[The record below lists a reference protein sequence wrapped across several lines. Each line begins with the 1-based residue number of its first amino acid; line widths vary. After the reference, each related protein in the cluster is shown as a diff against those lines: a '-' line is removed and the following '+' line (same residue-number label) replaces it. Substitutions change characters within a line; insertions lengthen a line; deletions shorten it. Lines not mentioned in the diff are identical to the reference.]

1 MKLRK
6 WQAECVERALQHYR
20 SQPHFLCQATPGAG
34 KSVMAAELATRLYQ
48 TDKIDFILC
57 FSPSVTIASGLA
69 RTFSDRFDLPFDGKL
84 GAIGGAYTYQSM
96 PHQDEEFW
104 ALLDRYKVFVVF
116 DEIHHCAGSDL
127 GNANK
132 WGAEILA
139 KIQHRAAY
147 NLTLTGTPWRSD
159 MRPIVLSPYGNNGI
173 TCDYTYGLQRAV
185 AEGVCRKP
193 NIVLIDNEKLVI
205 HDTGNTQEFS
215 GIEALLTGSNTA
227 YRSILRNHNALKHCL
242 KLGIEKLQQLR
253 SKNAMAAGLVVASSV
268 AHAKE
273 IVALLR
279 DAFGLSAS
287 LVTYQEANPQRIIE
301 TFRHS
306 NQPWIVSVGM
316 ISEGTDIPR
325 LQVCCHLSNVTTE
338 LYFRQ
343 VLGRGIRVT
352 PDCDG
357 ETWLYTF
364 AEPKITEYANRIAED
379 LPEHQV
385 IFHCAEEKQPKEKPS
400 VPRSISEI
408 APLDYVDVG
417 LISHHSEPNT
427 CPATKTADSLEI
439 LPTLEFLGSFRNKLC
454 GLILA

>member
-6 WQAECVERALQHYR
+6 WQAECVEQALQHYR
-20 SQPHFLCQATPGAG
+20 SQPHFFCQATPGAG
-34 KSVMAAELATRLYQ
+34 KSMMAAELAIRLYQ
-48 TDKIDFILC
+48 TDTIDFILC

-147 NLTLTGTPWRSD
+147 TLTLTGTPWRSD

-253 SKNAMAAGLVVASSV
+253 SNNAMAGGLVVASSV

-287 LVTYQEANPQRIIE
+287 LVTYQEANPQQIIE

-343 VLGRGIRVT
+343 VLGRGIRMT
-352 PDCDG
+352 TDCDG

-364 AEPKITEYANRIAED
+364 AEPKIVDYANRIAED
-379 LPEHQV
+379 LPEHRV
-385 IFHCAEEKQPKEKPS
+385 LFTSRIEAAPSEKP
-400 VPRSISEI
+400 RSASIVGEAIS
-408 APLDYVDVG
+408 LDYLDVDCR
-417 LISHHSEPNT
+417 ISLAEPLFG
-427 CPATKTADSLEI
+427 PATSPTHKLAA
-439 LPTLEFLGSFRNKLC
+439 LPTLEFLGSFRNRLC